1 MRGQYKR
8 IKKSKYKYVNLVAM
22 GKGVEKWEAQIPY
35 LCWTKFCD
43 TEKDAGLAVDKKLIE
58 IKKEPVNVLVRRQI

>member
-1 MRGQYKR
+1 M
-8 IKKSKYKYVNLVAM
+8 NLVAM